1 MIQKVWRQCLDM
13 QQPDKRTSLLFF
25 LVRFTSSFFS
35 RDMPSPNKASVGIP
49 VGFPA
54 EKGNGLCSRQKGQT
68 CYLSWELNKTERGR
82 ERDLFCDASNKKL
95 FCIIWIVY
103 ISICVVCLAN
113 CFRCLGL
120 GGSDSR
126 HGLLYSNASLLF
138 LQGTGFSIAPTTTK
152 QKTKAPT
159 SRDLI
164 ASGFVKTRFT
174 NVHQRL
180 YASVLCTSCFGST
193 SFWYGRTLRSTRK
206 KMHKLYCIII
216 FSPNTWIE
224 RTNT

>member
-1 MIQKVWRQCLDM
+1 M
-13 QQPDKRTSLLFF
+13 
-25 LVRFTSSFFS
+25 
-35 RDMPSPNKASVGIP
+35 
-49 VGFPA
+49 
-54 EKGNGLCSRQKGQT
+54 
-68 CYLSWELNKTERGR
+68 
-82 ERDLFCDASNKKL
+82 
-95 FCIIWIVY
+95 
-103 ISICVVCLAN
+103 VCLAN

-120 GGSDSR
+120 GGSDPR

-193 SFWYGRTLRSTRK
+193 SFDTNENYGLRDK
-206 KMHKLYCIII
+206 KKYKLYCIII
-216 FSPNTWIE
+216 VQIQNNIP
-224 RTNT
+224 

>member
-1 MIQKVWRQCLDM
+1 MPVIFYQKNCYNI
-13 QQPDKRTSLLFF
+13 LFF
-25 LVRFTSSFFS
+25 IT
-35 RDMPSPNKASVGIP
+35 
-49 VGFPA
+49 
-54 EKGNGLCSRQKGQT
+54 
-68 CYLSWELNKTERGR
+68 
-82 ERDLFCDASNKKL
+82 
-95 FCIIWIVY
+95 WIAY
-103 ISICVVCLAN
+103 ISTCVVCLAN

-193 SFWYGRTLRSTRK
+193 SFDTDEHYGRKEK
-206 KMHKLYCIII
+206 KSYCIVVAALFQIQKKTFLELKSRTLYTMPNLTMVFLNMLAKKILRIKWIRIVTLDTCKSWLSNYLVSSPFVSFQALLVGSLII
-216 FSPNTWIE
+216 AFTTVVPDAWMLPNHVSL
-224 RTNT
+224 

>member
-1 MIQKVWRQCLDM
+1 ML
-13 QQPDKRTSLLFF
+13 
-25 LVRFTSSFFS
+25 
-35 RDMPSPNKASVGIP
+35 
-49 VGFPA
+49 
-54 EKGNGLCSRQKGQT
+54 
-68 CYLSWELNKTERGR
+68 
-82 ERDLFCDASNKKL
+82 
-95 FCIIWIVY
+95 
-103 ISICVVCLAN
+103 CLAN

-120 GGSDSR
+120 GGSDPR

-193 SFWYGRTLRSTRK
+193 SFDTDEHYGLKEKRTIILHCSCRFIPNPKKTFLELKSRTLNTMPNLTMVFLNMLAK
-206 KMHKLYCIII
+206 KILRIK
-216 FSPNTWIE
+216 WIVIV
-224 RTNT
+224 TLCACKS

>member
-1 MIQKVWRQCLDM
+1 MIRKPYNSNANNIFCLNDLA
-13 QQPDKRTSLLFF
+13 DFIF
-25 LVRFTSSFFS
+25 
-35 RDMPSPNKASVGIP
+35 ASV
-49 VGFPA
+49 
-54 EKGNGLCSRQKGQT
+54 CS
-68 CYLSWELNKTERGR
+68 
-82 ERDLFCDASNKKL
+82 
-95 FCIIWIVY
+95 
-103 ISICVVCLAN
+103 CLAN

-120 GGSDSR
+120 GGSHWR

-193 SFWYGRTLRSTRK
+193 SFDTDEHYGLKEKEQS
-206 KMHKLYCIII
+206 YCIVAALFQIQKKH
-216 FSPNTWIE
+216 SLN
-224 RTNT
+224 

>member
-1 MIQKVWRQCLDM
+1 M
-13 QQPDKRTSLLFF
+13 LFI
-25 LVRFTSSFFS
+25 T
-35 RDMPSPNKASVGIP
+35 
-49 VGFPA
+49 
-54 EKGNGLCSRQKGQT
+54 
-68 CYLSWELNKTERGR
+68 
-82 ERDLFCDASNKKL
+82 
-95 FCIIWIVY
+95 WIVY
-103 ISICVVCLAN
+103 ISTYVVCLAN

-120 GGSDSR
+120 GGSDPR

-193 SFWYGRTLRSTRK
+193 SFDTDEHYGVREKRTIELHYSCRFISNPKKTFLELKWRMTMPNLNMVFLNMLAKKILRIKWILIVTLCACESW
-206 KMHKLYCIII
+206 LSNYLVSSPFVSFQALLVGSLIIA
-216 FSPNTWIE
+216 FTTVVPDARMLPNHVTL
-224 RTNT
+224 